1 MNRWTEQSR
10 LSCLVHL
17 VMGIPQLAG
26 GHFLQVVLVL
36 LCVLLASSGESPFS
50 TPVFAQSP
58 ITGTTPPAAPT
69 TGTPVA
75 DNGSAPPGDQVG
87 SGMQVV
93 NLSTDRSYAPDP
105 LGFKRG
111 NRAPLQIGFYL
122 SWFKFVPVFL
132 LLLAWTHYAYWVHE
146 DSHGLRIRPGYWNSL
161 MLIGGTAGMLASV
174 TTPVSFAGIGIAL
187 LTVGAPLGMY
197 ISERNQAVPESARVM
212 TRRHLSHWVRRHLAR
227 IGIHLGTKEEVEK
240 VSGPPIVF
248 VGKTST
254 GKRDEKTS
262 RSVEQSKGY
271 LAARELVYDSIM
283 RRCTDIHLEPKE
295 DELTVRLRIDGVMY
309 PTEPFDRAVGDA
321 IINIFKVLSAMDIT
335 ERRRPQDGSFG
346 AIVESREIDFRVATQ
361 GTRFG
366 EKMSL
371 RILDQSNSVRSL
383 EQLGMRKQM
392 QESIEKVIRQPHGLF
407 LSCGPTGAG
416 KSTTLYTALNSLEA
430 SELNIITIEDPVEYK
445 MESINQ
451 IEINTKAGQT
461 FGGSLRSVLRQDPD
475 VVMIGEIRDE
485 ETAKVCCQAANT
497 GHMVFSTVHAN
508 DSITALFRLIDL
520 GVEPFMLSSS
530 ISAILAQRLGRKLC
544 PHCKQS
550 YKPNPEFLKQAG
562 LPADKVKELF
572 RAKENKGSGGC
583 THCSGLGYRGRI
595 GIFELLVINER
606 MREMIREKEAL
617 TAIRAEARKAGML
630 TMMEEGVRLVVRGVT
645 SVDEIVRVV
654 K

>member
-1 MNRWTEQSR
+1 MGQLRKHHVTAGRIMS
-10 LSCLVHL
+10 LALLLGLVGMASPVL
-17 VMGIPQLAG
+17 AQLPTPAP
-26 GHFLQVVLVL
+26 VV
-36 LCVLLASSGESPFS
+36 PS
-50 TPVFAQSP
+50 TPEE
-58 ITGTTPPAAPT
+58 PAATPAPVPGVGV
-69 TGTPVA
+69 GTA
-75 DNGSAPPGDQVG
+75 GF
-87 SGMQVV
+87 
-93 NLSTDRSYAPDP
+93 YAPDP
-105 LGFKRG
+105 LGFTRG
-111 NRAPLQIGFYL
+111 NRVPLQVGFYF
-122 SWFKFVPVFL
+122 SWLKFVPIL
-132 LLLAWTHYAYWVHE
+132 LLFLAWTHYSNWVHE
-146 DSHGLRIRPGYWNSL
+146 DSRGLRVRPEYWNSL
-161 MLIGGTAGMLASV
+161 LLLGGFSGFLASV
-174 TTPVSFAGIGIAL
+174 TIPVSFAGLGVAL
-187 LTVGAPLGMY
+187 LTIGAPLGMY
-197 ISERNQAVPESARVM
+197 VAERNQAVPESARVM
-212 TRRHLSHWVRRHLAR
+212 TQKHLQQWSRRQLAK
-227 IGIHLGTKEEVEK
+227 IGIHLGSQEEVEK
-240 VSGPPIVF
+240 ASGPPIVF
-248 VGKTST
+248 VGKSKT

-262 RSVEQSKGY
+262 RAVEQSKGY

-295 DELTVRLRIDGVMY
+295 DELSVRLRIDGIMY

-335 ERRRPQDGSFG
+335 ERRRAQDGSFG

-371 RILDQSNSVRSL
+371 RILDQSNSVKSL
-383 EQLGMRKQM
+383 SDLGMRKQM
-392 QESIEKVIRQPHGLF
+392 QESIEKIIRQPHGLF

-416 KSTTLYTALNSLEA
+416 KSTTLYTALNSLDSNEM
-430 SELNIITIEDPVEYK
+430 NIITIEDPVEYK
-445 MESINQ
+445 MENVNQ

-497 GHMVFSTVHAN
+497 GHMVFSTIHAN

-544 PHCKQS
+544 PHCREG

-562 LPADKVKELF
+562 LSSEKVKELF
-572 RAKENKGSGGC
+572 RSHEAQGADRC
-583 THCSGLGYRGRI
+583 THCSGMGYMGRI
-595 GIFELLVINER
+595 GVFELLVVNER
-606 MREMIREKEAL
+606 MREMIRETESMAN
-617 TAIRAEARKAGML
+617 IRAEARKMGML

>member
-1 MNRWTEQSR
+1 MMWQAAILRWRPFGAYGASNLVR
-10 LSCLVHL
+10 LLLVL
-17 VMGIPQLAG
+17 WA
-26 GHFLQVVLVL
+26 VVLN
-36 LCVLLASSGESPFS
+36 SGQAPELNPG
-50 TPVFAQSP
+50 PVPPGA
-58 ITGTTPPAAPT
+58 GVPAAAVPA
-69 TGTPVA
+69 PVVA
-75 DNGSAPPGDQVG
+75 TAG
-87 SGMQVV
+87 
-93 NLSTDRSYAPDP
+93 RWAPDP
-105 LGFKRG
+105 SGFTRG
-111 NRAPLQIGFYL
+111 NRQPQQIGYYF
-122 SWFKFVPVFL
+122 SWLKFVPVFL
-132 LLLAWTHYAYWVHE
+132 LFLAWTHYSYWVHE
-146 DSHGLRIRPGYWNSL
+146 DSHGLRVRPDFWNSM
-161 MLIGGTAGMLASV
+161 MLFGGTGGCLASV
-174 TTPVSFAGIGIAL
+174 VLPFPFAGVAVAL
-187 LTVGAPLGMY
+187 LAIGAPLGMY
-197 ISERNQAVPESARVM
+197 IAERNRAVPESARVLTARHIEYW
-212 TRRHLSHWVRRHLAR
+212 TRKQLAR

-248 VGKTST
+248 IGKTST

-295 DELTVRLRIDGVMY
+295 DELSVRLRIDGVMY

-346 AIVESREIDFRVATQ
+346 AFVESREIDFRVATQ

-371 RILDQSNSVRSL
+371 RILDQSNSVKTL
-383 EQLGMRKQM
+383 ESLGMRKQM
-392 QESIEKVIRQPHGLF
+392 LEAVEKIIHQPHGLF

-416 KSTTLYTALNSLEA
+416 KSTTLYTALSALDSDEM
-430 SELNIITIEDPVEYK
+430 NIITIEDPVEYK

-461 FGGSLRSVLRQDPD
+461 FANSLRSVLRQDPD

-497 GHMVFSTVHAN
+497 GHMVFSTIHAN

-544 PHCKQS
+544 PHCKQA

-562 LPADKVKELF
+562 LSADKVKELF
-572 RAKENKGSGGC
+572 RARESKSGNTC
-583 THCSGLGYRGRI
+583 THCGGLGYRGRI
-595 GIFELLVINER
+595 GVFEHLVINER
-606 MREMIREKEAL
+606 MREMIRETESL
-617 TAIRAEARKAGML
+617 SAIRAEARKSGML

-645 SVDEIVRVV
+645 SVEEIVRVV

>member
-1 MNRWTEQSR
+1 MIWQVAILRYLQWALGTVPR
-10 LSCLVHL
+10 
-17 VMGIPQLAG
+17 MGQ
-26 GHFLQVVLVL
+26 LVL
-36 LCVLLASSGESPFS
+36 GLCILLFWS
-50 TPVFAQSP
+50 AQAP
-58 ITGTTPPAAPT
+58 EQLPAQ
-69 TGTPVA
+69 
-75 DNGSAPPGDQVG
+75 APPGAGVP
-87 SGMQVV
+87 VTAPAPALTV
-93 NLSTDRSYAPDP
+93 ASTGRWAPDP
-105 LGFKRG
+105 LGFTRG
-111 NRAPLQIGFYL
+111 NRLPFQVGFYL
-122 SWFKFVPVFL
+122 SWVKFLPVFL
-132 LLLAWTHYAYWVHE
+132 LFFAWTHYSYWVHE
-146 DSHGLRIRPGYWNSL
+146 DSHGLRVRPDFWNSM
-161 MLIGGTAGMLASV
+161 MLLGGTGGCLASV
-174 TTPVSFAGIGIAL
+174 ITPFPFAGLAMAL
-187 LTVGAPLGMY
+187 LMIGAPLGMY
-197 ISERNQAVPESARVM
+197 IAERNQAVPESARVM
-212 TRRHLSHWVRRHLAR
+212 TRKHIELWARRQLSR
-227 IGIHLGTKEEVEK
+227 IGIHLGTEQEVEK
-240 VSGPPIVF
+240 ISGPPIVF

-295 DELTVRLRIDGVMY
+295 DELSVRLRIDGVMY

-321 IINIFKVLSAMDIT
+321 IVNIFKVLSAMDIT

-346 AIVESREIDFRVATQ
+346 AQVESREIDFRVATQ

-371 RILDQSNSVRSL
+371 RILDQSNSVKTLAS
-383 EQLGMRKQM
+383 LGMRKQM
-392 QESIEKVIRQPHGLF
+392 LESVEKIIHQPHGLF

-416 KSTTLYTALNSLEA
+416 KSTTLYTALSSLDSNEM
-430 SELNIITIEDPVEYK
+430 NIITIEDPVEYK

-461 FGGSLRSVLRQDPD
+461 FANSLRSVLRQDPD

-497 GHMVFSTVHAN
+497 GHMVFSTIHAN

-544 PHCKQS
+544 PHCRQS

-562 LPADKVKELF
+562 LSSDKVKELF
-572 RAKENKGSGGC
+572 RARDGKAGNSC
-583 THCSGLGYRGRI
+583 TQCTGLGYHGRI
-595 GIFELLVINER
+595 GVFELLVVNER
-606 MREMIREKEAL
+606 MREMIRETESL

-645 SVDEIVRVV
+645 SVEEIVRVV

>member
-1 MNRWTEQSR
+1 MKWQAAIHH
-10 LSCLVHL
+10 V
-17 VMGIPQLAG
+17 VQW
-26 GHFLQVVLVL
+26 GHFAQWG
-36 LCVLLASSGESPFS
+36 LCSLALLLALL
-50 TPVFAQSP
+50 TAVNAQVPSQP
-58 ITGTTPPAAPT
+58 PGGPPAADP
-69 TGTPVA
+69 
-75 DNGSAPPGDQVG
+75 SAAPA
-87 SGMQVV
+87 VV
-93 NLSTDRSYAPDP
+93 SPAAAAASAGKWAPDP
-105 LGFKRG
+105 LGFTRG
-111 NRAPLQIGFYL
+111 NRFPIQIGFYY
-122 SWFKFVPVFL
+122 SWLKFIPVVL
-132 LLLAWTHYAYWVHE
+132 LFIGWTHYSNWVHE
-146 DSHGLRIRPGYWNSL
+146 DSHGLRVRPEYWNSL
-161 MLIGGTAGMLASV
+161 MLLGGTSGLLASLTV
-174 TTPVSFAGIGIAL
+174 PFSFVGLGVAL
-187 LTVGAPLGMY
+187 LTIGAPLGMY
-197 ISERNQAVPESARVM
+197 IAERNQAVPESARVM
-212 TRRHLSHWVRRHLAR
+212 TQRHLEEWSRRQLSK

-240 VSGPPIVF
+240 ASGPPIVF

-262 RSVEQSKGY
+262 RAVEQSKGY

-295 DELTVRLRIDGVMY
+295 DELAVRLRIDGVMY

-321 IINIFKVLSAMDIT
+321 IVNIFKVLSAMDIT
-335 ERRRPQDGSFG
+335 ERRRPQDGSFS

-371 RILDQSNSVRSL
+371 RILDQSNSVKSL
-383 EQLGMRKQM
+383 ENLGMRKQM
-392 QESIEKVIRQPHGLF
+392 QEAIEKIIHQPHGLF

-416 KSTTLYTALNSLEA
+416 KSTTLYTALNALDSNEM
-430 SELNIITIEDPVEYK
+430 NIITIEDPVEYK
-445 MESINQ
+445 MASVNQ
-451 IEINTKAGQT
+451 IEINTKSGQT
-461 FGGSLRSVLRQDPD
+461 FAGSLRSVLRQDPD

-497 GHMVFSTVHAN
+497 GHMVFSTIHAN

-562 LPADKVKELF
+562 LSAEKVKELY
-572 RAKENKGSGGC
+572 RAKENKGADGC
-583 THCSGLGYRGRI
+583 THCSGLGYMGRI
-595 GIFELLVINER
+595 GVFELLVVNER
-606 MREMIREKEAL
+606 MREMIRETEAMS
-617 TAIRAEARKAGML
+617 AIRAEARKAGML

-645 SVDEIVRVV
+645 SVEEIVRVV

>member
-1 MNRWTEQSR
+1 MMWQAAILRVHQVGPWATPRMRR
-10 LSCLVHL
+10 LL
-17 VMGIPQLAG
+17 
-26 GHFLQVVLVL
+26 LVL
-36 LCVLLASSGESPFS
+36 CVVAMTS
-50 TPVFAQSP
+50 AQAP
-58 ITGTTPPAAPT
+58 AQIPAQPLPDGGAPGAPAVAAPA
-69 TGTPVA
+69 PVIA
-75 DNGSAPPGDQVG
+75 TAGKW
-87 SGMQVV
+87 
-93 NLSTDRSYAPDP
+93 APDP
-105 LGFKRG
+105 LGFTRG
-111 NRAPLQIGFYL
+111 NRLPLQIGFYF
-122 SWFKFVPVFL
+122 SWFKFLPVFL
-132 LLLAWTHYAYWVHE
+132 LFLAWTHYSYWVHE
-146 DSHGLRIRPGYWNSL
+146 DSHGLRVRPDFWNSL
-161 MLIGGTAGMLASV
+161 MLLGGTGGCLASV
-174 TTPVSFAGIGIAL
+174 VVPFPFAGVAVAL
-187 LTVGAPLGMY
+187 LMIGAPLGMY
-197 ISERNQAVPESARVM
+197 IAERNQAVPESARVM
-212 TRRHLSHWVRRHLAR
+212 TAKHIDHWTRRQLAR
-227 IGIHLGTKEEVEK
+227 IGIHLGTEEEVEK

-254 GKRDEKTS
+254 GKRDEKAS

-295 DELTVRLRIDGVMY
+295 DELSVRLRIDGVMY

-321 IINIFKVLSAMDIT
+321 IVNIFKVLSAMDIT

-346 AIVESREIDFRVATQ
+346 ALVEAREVDFRVATQ

-371 RILDQSNSVRSL
+371 RILDQSNSVKTL
-383 EQLGMRKQM
+383 ESLGMRKQM
-392 QESIEKVIRQPHGLF
+392 LEAVEKIIHQPHGLF

-416 KSTTLYTALNSLEA
+416 KSTTLYTALSSLDSNEM
-430 SELNIITIEDPVEYK
+430 NIITIEDPVEYK

-461 FGGSLRSVLRQDPD
+461 FANSLRSVLRQDPD

-497 GHMVFSTVHAN
+497 GHMVFSTIHAN

-544 PHCKQS
+544 PHCRQS

-562 LPADKVKELF
+562 LSADKVKELF
-572 RAKENKGSGGC
+572 RAREAKGGNTC

-595 GIFELLVINER
+595 GVFEHLVVNER
-606 MREMIREKEAL
+606 MREMIRETESL
-617 TAIRAEARKAGML
+617 SAIRAEARKSGML

-645 SVDEIVRVV
+645 SVEEIVRVV

>member
-1 MNRWTEQSR
+1 MTWQTATLR
-10 LSCLVHL
+10 LLRAGLVSL
-17 VMGIPQLAG
+17 GL
-26 GHFLQVVLVL
+26 FWVVV
-36 LCVLLASSGESPFS
+36 VAVS
-50 TPVFAQSP
+50 AQGPAPSAP
-58 ITGTTPPAAPT
+58 GQAPAAPT
-69 TGTPVA
+69 T
-75 DNGSAPPGDQVG
+75 APAAVVT
-87 SGMQVV
+87 SGGAW
-93 NLSTDRSYAPDP
+93 APDP
-105 LGFKRG
+105 LGFSRG
-111 NRAPLQIGFYL
+111 NRSSGQIGFYY
-122 SWFKFVPVFL
+122 SWIKFVPVILLFL
-132 LLLAWTHYAYWVHE
+132 TWAHYSNWVHE
-146 DSHGLRIRPGYWNSL
+146 DSRGLRVRPAYWNSL
-161 MLIGGTAGMLASV
+161 LLLGGTVGFLGSLTV
-174 TTPVSFAGIGIAL
+174 PVPFLGLGVAL
-187 LTVGAPLGMY
+187 LTIGGPLGMY
-197 ISERNQAVPESARVM
+197 IAERNQAVPESARVM
-212 TRRHLSHWVRRHLAR
+212 TQKHIGEWTRRQLSK
-227 IGIHLGTKEEVEK
+227 IGIHLGSKEEVEK
-240 VSGPPIVF
+240 ASGPPIVF

-254 GKRDEKTS
+254 GKRDDKTS

-295 DELTVRLRIDGVMY
+295 DELSVRLRIDGVMY

-321 IINIFKVLSAMDIT
+321 IVNIFKVLSAMDIT

-346 AIVESREIDFRVATQ
+346 ALVEAREIDFRVATQ

-371 RILDQSNSVRSL
+371 RILDQSNSVKSL
-383 EQLGMRKQM
+383 ESLGMRKQVH
-392 QESIEKVIRQPHGLF
+392 ESIEKIIRQPHGLF

-416 KSTTLYTALNSLEA
+416 KSTTLYTALSSLDSNEM
-430 SELNIITIEDPVEYK
+430 NIITIEDPVEYK
-445 MESINQ
+445 MASVNQ

-497 GHMVFSTVHAN
+497 GHMVFSTIHAN

-562 LPADKVKELF
+562 LSADKVKELF
-572 RAKENKGSGGC
+572 RPKENKGADGC
-583 THCSGLGYRGRI
+583 THCSGLGYMGRI
-595 GIFELLVINER
+595 GVFELLVVNER
-606 MREMIREKEAL
+606 MREMIRETEAMS
-617 TAIRAEARKAGML
+617 AIRAEARKAGML

-645 SVDEIVRVV
+645 SVEEIVRVV

>member
-1 MNRWTEQSR
+1 MMWQAAILR
-10 LSCLVHL
+10 VH
-17 VMGIPQLAG
+17 
-26 GHFLQVVLVL
+26 
-36 LCVLLASSGESPFS
+36 
-50 TPVFAQSP
+50 
-58 ITGTTPPAAPT
+58 
-69 TGTPVA
+69 
-75 DNGSAPPGDQVG
+75 QVG
-87 SGMQVV
+87 SWAASRLARLLLVLCVV
-93 NLSTDRSYAPDP
+93 AMMSAQAQIPAQPLPEGGAPGVPVVAAPAPAPVIATAGKWAPDP
-105 LGFKRG
+105 LGFTRG
-111 NRAPLQIGFYL
+111 NRLPPQNGFYF
-122 SWFKFVPVFL
+122 SWFKFLPVFL
-132 LLLAWTHYAYWVHE
+132 LFLAWTHYSYWVHE
-146 DSHGLRIRPGYWNSL
+146 DSHGLRVRPDFWNSL
-161 MLIGGTAGMLASV
+161 MLLGGTGGCLASV
-174 TTPVSFAGIGIAL
+174 IVPFPFAGVAVAL
-187 LTVGAPLGMY
+187 LMIGAPLGMY
-197 ISERNQAVPESARVM
+197 IAERNQAVPESARVM
-212 TRRHLSHWVRRHLAR
+212 TAKHIDHWTRRQLAR
-227 IGIHLGTKEEVEK
+227 IGIHLGTEEEVEK

-254 GKRDEKTS
+254 GKRDEKAS

-295 DELTVRLRIDGVMY
+295 DELSVRLRIDGVMY

-321 IINIFKVLSAMDIT
+321 IVNIFKVLSAMDIT

-346 AIVESREIDFRVATQ
+346 ALVEAREIDFRVATQ

-371 RILDQSNSVRSL
+371 RILDQSNSVKTL
-383 EQLGMRKQM
+383 ESLGMRKQM
-392 QESIEKVIRQPHGLF
+392 LEAVEKIIHQPHGLF

-416 KSTTLYTALNSLEA
+416 KSTTLYTALSSLDSNEM
-430 SELNIITIEDPVEYK
+430 NIITIEDPVEYK

-451 IEINTKAGQT
+451 IEINSKAGQT
-461 FGGSLRSVLRQDPD
+461 FASSLRSVLRQDPD

-497 GHMVFSTVHAN
+497 GHMVFSTIHAN

-544 PHCKQS
+544 PHCRQS

-562 LPADKVKELF
+562 LSADKVKELF
-572 RAKENKGSGGC
+572 RAREAKGGNTC

-595 GIFELLVINER
+595 GVFEHLVVNER
-606 MREMIREKEAL
+606 MREMIRETESL
-617 TAIRAEARKAGML
+617 SAIRAEARKSGML

-645 SVDEIVRVV
+645 SVEEIVRVV